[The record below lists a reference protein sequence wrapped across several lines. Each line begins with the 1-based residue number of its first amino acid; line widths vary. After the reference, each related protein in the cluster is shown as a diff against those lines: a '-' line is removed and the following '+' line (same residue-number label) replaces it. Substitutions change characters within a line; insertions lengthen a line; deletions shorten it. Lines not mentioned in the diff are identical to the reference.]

1 MIKFSK
7 KEKSHRN
14 KEYRKLYAVWHHMM
28 VRCYN
33 PKDKEYGSYGGSG
46 VTVAKE
52 WKTFD
57 GFCLHLDSIDG
68 WDLDKFMNS
77 EIQLDKDYKAV
88 GNKVYSEKTCAWVSP
103 EVNKKLR
110 PNLMKP
116 FIIIFPDGKMSDVI
130 YNKRQA
136 QREYSI
142 TSETLENLLKGT
154 LEYSLYGLQ
163 AVYLSKVRERK
174 LPKTVYCRTPEGVDY
189 AYYSKWDAFNKINGI
204 SPRYINECLVGRFS
218 SSHGYQITYNPSTL
232 VDPTSIQYNRV
243 SSSKENIGYLVCD
256 TVLNTEYCIID
267 ENKFK
272 EYSGINPKVV
282 HSNAIYSKDRQRK
295 PHAKF
300 PITKFN
306 KFSNDYRKDSLLY
319 KGITK

>member
-7 KEKSHRN
+7 KEKSHSN

-33 PKDKEYGSYGGSG
+33 PEDKEYNSYGGSG
-46 VTVAKE
+46 VTVAPN
-52 WKTFD
+52 WKVFD
-57 GFCLHLDSIDG
+57 GFCLHLDRIDG
-68 WDLDKFMNS
+68 WNLDKFMKS
-77 EIQLDKDYKAV
+77 EIQLDKDYKV
-88 GNKVYSEKTCAWVSP
+88 LGNKVYSEEMCTWVSP
-103 EVNKKLR
+103 DVNKKLR

-116 FIIIFPDGKMSDVI
+116 FIIIKPDGKMSDII

-142 TSETLENLLKGT
+142 NSETLSKLLKGT
-154 LEYSLYGLQ
+154 LEHSLHGLQ
-163 AVYLSKVRERK
+163 AVYLSDIRMHK
-174 LPKTVYCRTPEGVDY
+174 LPKTVYCRTPEGADY
-189 AYYSKWDAFNKINGI
+189 VYYSKWDAFNKINDI
-204 SPRYINECLVGRFS
+204 SSDDINGCLVGRFG
-218 SSHGYQITYNPSTL
+218 SSHGFQITYDHNTL
-232 VDPTSIQYNRV
+232 VDPMSIQYNKV
-243 SSSKENIGYLVCD
+243 SSSKESIGYLVCD

-295 PHAKF
+295 PYAKF

-319 KGITK
+319 KGITE